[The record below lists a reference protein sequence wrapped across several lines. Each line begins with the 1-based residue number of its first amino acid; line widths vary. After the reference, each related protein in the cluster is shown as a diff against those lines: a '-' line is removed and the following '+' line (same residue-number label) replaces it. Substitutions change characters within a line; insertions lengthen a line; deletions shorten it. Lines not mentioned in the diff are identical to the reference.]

1 MLVIISID
9 KRKND
14 FFIMKLNS
22 EIILKTQ
29 SLAKHVMLE
38 NKQLTLLQDI
48 NLAVSKGQTIAIVG
62 SSGSGKTTLLSI
74 LAGLDLPSSGEVYL
88 KNKPLHQLNE
98 EQRSQVR
105 ADHVGFIFQQFLLIS
120 SLTALENVML
130 PAELSNTDHA
140 KEQALDLL
148 AQVGLSERAN
158 HFPAQL
164 SGGEQQR
171 VAIARA
177 FITKPDILFA
187 DEPTGNLDKKTSTYI
202 ADLLFDLNKKFDTTL
217 VLVTHDLTLA
227 ERCQRRIEMQGGRL
241 INDQYVEKSTS
252 QGSIEVSA
260 EQYSVEQLSIDSEAI
275 QAEKV

>member
-1 MLVIISID
+1 MLVITSID

-14 FFIMKLNS
+14 FFIMKLNP

-29 SLAKHVMLE
+29 SLAKFVMLE
-38 NKQLTLLQDI
+38 DKQLTLLQDI
-48 NLAVSKGQTIAIVG
+48 NLVVSKGQTIAIVG

-74 LAGLDLPSSGEVYL
+74 LAGLDLPTSGEVYL

-130 PAELSNTDHA
+130 PAELANDANA
-140 KEQALDLL
+140 KQQALDLL

-177 FITKPDILFA
+177 FITKPDVLFA
-187 DEPTGNLDKKTSTYI
+187 DEPTGNLDKKTSTHI
-202 ADLLFDLNKKFDTTL
+202 ADLLFDLNKQFGTTL
-217 VLVTHDLTLA
+217 VLVTHDLVLA
-227 ERCQRRIEMQGGRL
+227 QRCQRRVEMQGGRL
-241 INDQYVEKSTS
+241 TYDQYLNEDNTETLNAGTKS
-252 QGSIEVSA
+252 
-260 EQYSVEQLSIDSEAI
+260 I
-275 QAEKV
+275 QAGIA

>member
-1 MLVIISID
+1 
-9 KRKND
+9 
-14 FFIMKLNS
+14 MKLNS

-38 NKQLTLLQDI
+38 DKQLMLLQDI
-48 NLAVSKGQTIAIVG
+48 NLAVFKGQTIAIVG

-74 LAGLDLPSSGEVYL
+74 LAGLDLPSEGEVYL

-130 PAELSNTDHA
+130 PSELANNENA
-140 KEQALDLL
+140 KQQALELL
-148 AQVGLSERAN
+148 AKVGLSDRAN

-187 DEPTGNLDKKTSTYI
+187 DEPTGNLDKQTSTYI
-202 ADLLFDLNKKFDTTL
+202 ADLLFELNKQFGTTL

-227 ERCQRRIEMQGGRL
+227 QRCQRRVEMQGGLL
-241 INDQYVEKSTS
+241 IDDQCMGETNTKTILEKS
-252 QGSIEVSA
+252 IEELSA
-260 EQYSVEQLSIDSEAI
+260 DTKTF
-275 QAEKV
+275 QAERA